1 MEQTNMCCLMI
12 FIVLTQFLQLIKV
25 HVKQVASNKIY
36 KNKFSN

>member
-1 MEQTNMCCLMI
+1 MI

-36 KNKFSN
+36 KKQVFKLE